1 MPEMISD
8 RPAISGEPRWVAGI
22 DGCRSGWIAVFLDA
36 DGGAAPRLRL
46 VPAFAEIL
54 AAPEQPERIAV
65 DMPIGL
71 PDRIVGSGRAA
82 EMAVRPLLGE
92 RQSSVFSVPA
102 RCAVM
107 CEDYREACRAAR
119 LSSDPP
125 RAVARQSFGLFR
137 KIREIDSLMSVALAE
152 RVIETH
158 PEAAF
163 YEANDCS
170 PMSRPKKVKG
180 RASEPGLEERRL
192 LLERLGFDAQF
203 LRQRLPAGASAD
215 DLLDACIAAIVAK
228 RHLRG
233 AAKSY
238 PDPPAQDARGL
249 PIAIWV

>member
-1 MPEMISD
+1 MRDMTSHCPNS
-8 RPAISGEPRWVAGI
+8 SGEARWVAGV

-36 DGGAAPRLRL
+36 AGRTAPRVRL
-46 VPAFAEIL
+46 FPAFAEIL

-82 EMAVRPLLGE
+82 EMAVRPLLGK

-107 CEDYREACRAAR
+107 CEDYREACRAAL

-125 RAVARQSFGLFR
+125 RAVARQSFALFR
-137 KIREIDSLMSVALAE
+137 KIREIDALMSVELVE

-158 PEAAF
+158 PEVAF
-163 YEANDCS
+163 HEANARS
-170 PMSRPKKVKG
+170 AMSLPKKVKG
-180 RASEPGLEERRL
+180 RASEPGLEERCL
-192 LLERLGFDAQF
+192 LLERLGFPAEF
-203 LRQRLPAGASAD
+203 LRQRQPPGAGAD
-215 DLLDACIAAIVAK
+215 DLLDACIAATVAE

-233 AAKSY
+233 AARSY
-238 PDPPAQDARGL
+238 PDPPPRDSRGL